1 MQPASGRENRDSA
14 TAQAW
19 ERFAAGSDIGHA
31 AVRPEILRSW
41 HRCRDDYKIDP
52 RQSRA
57 PAAGDGCDH
66 SFTGARVVTELGSV
80 GRSIAG
86 DVEALGGL
94 VAITDGA
101 GRILTALGDR
111 AAIRHGRQ
119 SNLAPWSAWSER
131 DAGTNGMGTAME
143 DPMGILVRRH
153 EHWCE
158 GLHDWSCAGTTVRD
172 PATGQP
178 LAVLDVSAWRKPL
191 PDAILPWLRRAVRGI
206 ERELREQARRDASDL
221 EIALKKADRTASWP
235 LVALDAGGAVV
246 AANAPGTPLAGGSR
260 LGLAMDQPA
269 LREVV
274 RRGVAQARAD
284 RAWVGFAE
292 PFLPSVGD
300 IVPLTMRP
308 VVKDNRVIGVLA
320 TLGESAGEQ
329 LSIETQPT
337 DPAARPPRRVL
348 AVRGNRLIVLHPEQ
362 ILVAEAQGNTVWL
375 TTDHGRLRARERGL
389 EKLASELHDKGFV
402 RVHRHFVVNSQRVSE
417 IKRGF
422 RGQLSVV
429 TDSACGASVPVSRRR
444 SAAVRKAL
452 AP

>member
-1 MQPASGRENRDSA
+1 MQLASGWEARDRA
-14 TAQAW
+14 TAQAR
-19 ERFAAGSDIGHA
+19 ERFVAGSDIGDA

-52 RQSRA
+52 GQSRA
-57 PAAGDGCDH
+57 PAADDCCDH
-66 SFTGARVVTELGSV
+66 SLMAARVVTELGSV
-80 GRSIAG
+80 GRCILD

-101 GRILTALGDR
+101 GRILTTLGDR
-111 AAIRHGRQ
+111 CAIRHGER

-131 DAGTNGMGTAME
+131 DAGTNGMGTALE

-158 GLHDWSCAGTTVRD
+158 GLRDWSCAGTTIRD

-191 PDAILPWLRRAVRGI
+191 QDAVLPWLRRAVRGI
-206 ERELREQARRDASDL
+206 ERELREQAGRDAYDL
-221 EIALKKADRTASWP
+221 EIALERVDRHGSRP
-235 LVALDAGGAVV
+235 LVALDTGGAVV
-246 AANAPGTPLAGGSR
+246 AANALGKPLAGRSR
-260 LGLAMDQPA
+260 LGLTMDYPT
-269 LREVV
+269 LRELV
-274 RRGVAQARAD
+274 RRGVEQARAD
-284 RAWVGFAE
+284 RSWVGFAE

-308 VVKDNRVIGVLA
+308 VVKNNRVIGVLG
-320 TLGESAGEQ
+320 TLGESEGEQ
-329 LSIETQPT
+329 MSLEPQSTE
-337 DPAARPPRRVL
+337 PAVRTPRRVL
-348 AVRGNRLIVLHPEQ
+348 AVQGSRLIVLHPEQ
-362 ILVAEAQGNTVWL
+362 IIVAEADRNTVWL

-429 TDSACGASVPVSRRR
+429 MDSVCGRTVPVSRRR
-444 SAAVRKAL
+444 GAAVRKAL
-452 AP
+452 AR